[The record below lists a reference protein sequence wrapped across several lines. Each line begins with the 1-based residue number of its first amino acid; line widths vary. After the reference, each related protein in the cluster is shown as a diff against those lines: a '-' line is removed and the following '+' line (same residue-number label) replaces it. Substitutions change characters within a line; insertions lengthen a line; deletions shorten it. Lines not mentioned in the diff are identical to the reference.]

1 MLHGISRDELAN
13 ALTHGIGALLSV
25 VGLAVLAYRSVW
37 SGDLVGTIGVSV
49 YGLSAV
55 SVFTSSTLYH
65 VATSRRLKNVFLW
78 LDHSCVYALI
88 AGTYTPFMLS
98 VLRGTT
104 GIAMLCAIW
113 SLAIAGILAK
123 TVRKLRSDLI
133 SLPFYLAMGW
143 LILVVLRPFASQI
156 APSGLVLL
164 LAGGLCFSAGL
175 VFFVLRWTYAHA
187 VWHVLVLAGA
197 ALHYVSV
204 LFYARPV

>member
-1 MLHGISRDELAN
+1 MLNGISRDELAN

-65 VATSRRLKNVFLW
+65 VATLRRLKSVFLW
-78 LDHSCVYALI
+78 LDHSCGYALI

-98 VLRGTT
+98 VLRGST

-187 VWHVLVLAGA
+187 VWHVFVLAGA

-204 LFYARPV
+204 LFYAQPV